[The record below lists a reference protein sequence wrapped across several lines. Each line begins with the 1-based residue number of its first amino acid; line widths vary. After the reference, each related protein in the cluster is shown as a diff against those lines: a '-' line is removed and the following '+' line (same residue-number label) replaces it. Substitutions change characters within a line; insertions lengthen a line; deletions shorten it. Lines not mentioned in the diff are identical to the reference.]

1 MKDDAFY
8 LLHIM
13 DSISKIKDHISGVD
27 YEGFLSSRLIQSA
40 VIRELEIIGEAAK
53 NVSVETKSKHPDI
66 PWRLMSGMRDKLIHD
81 YFGVDL
87 DAVWE
92 TVKRDL
98 PTLKNKLADL

>member
-8 LLHIM
+8 LLHIN
-13 DSISKIKDHISGVD
+13 DSIVKIEEHVSGVD
-27 YEGFLSSRLIQSA
+27 YQEFLSRRLVQSA

-53 NVSVETKSKHPDI
+53 NVSAETKSKHPEI

-92 TVKRDL
+92 TVERDL
-98 PTLKNKLADL
+98 PALKEKLADL

>member
-1 MKDDAFY
+1 
-8 LLHIM
+8 
-13 DSISKIKDHISGVD
+13 
-27 YEGFLSSRLIQSA
+27 LIQSA

-66 PWRLMSGMRDKLIHD
+66 PWKQMSGLRDKLIHD

-98 PTLKNKLADL
+98 PVLKEKLVDL